1 MRPKYGGTASEK
13 IAHTIW
19 SFFIFEEVI
28 KVQVYL
34 ACSKEETKMQ
44 YKELASI
51 VATKLSSLGF
61 TLVSKTFD
69 SGMIFK
75 SIMTFKYEDKPII
88 GVSDVNDANGID
100 ESEYVDSIVTKNTF
114 ERTKEIFKL
123 SDLII
128 VLPGGL
134 GTLSELFSF
143 IDEMRTKKIYKRVI
157 LFNYNN
163 YYSDI
168 LKFIIKAHDEGFM
181 SEDDIKLISIV
192 NDINTLNDFLERM
205 ER

>member
-1 MRPKYGGTASEK
+1 
-13 IAHTIW
+13 
-19 SFFIFEEVI
+19 
-28 KVQVYL
+28 
-34 ACSKEETKMQ
+34 MQ

-100 ESEYVDSIVTKNTF
+100 ESEYADSIVTKNTF

-128 VLPGGL
+128 VLPGGI

>member
-1 MRPKYGGTASEK
+1 
-13 IAHTIW
+13 
-19 SFFIFEEVI
+19 
-28 KVQVYL
+28 
-34 ACSKEETKMQ
+34 MQ

>member
-1 MRPKYGGTASEK
+1 MR
-13 IAHTIW
+13 
-19 SFFIFEEVI
+19 
-28 KVQVYL
+28 VYL

-44 YKELASI
+44 YKELSSI

-61 TLVSKTFD
+61 TLVSKVFD

-75 SIMTFKYEDKPII
+75 SIMTFKYEEKSVI
-88 GVSDVNDANGID
+88 GVSDVNDADNID
-100 ESEYVDSIVTKNTF
+100 YSEFLDSIVTKNTF
-114 ERTKEIFKL
+114 ERTKEIFRL

-128 VLPGGL
+128 ILPGGL
-134 GTLSELFSF
+134 GTLAELFS
-143 IDEMRTKKIYKRVI
+143 IIEEMRTKKIDKRVI
-157 LFNYNN
+157 LFNYKN

-168 LKFIIKAHDEGFM
+168 LKFIIKAHDEGFI

-192 NDINTLNDFLERM
+192 NDLNTLNDFLERM

>member
-1 MRPKYGGTASEK
+1 MVEQRMKNRPYKLV
-13 IAHTIW
+13 
-19 SFFIFEEVI
+19 FFYFKEVI

-34 ACSKEETKMQ
+34 ACSKEETKIQ

-128 VLPGGL
+128 VLPGGI